1 MKTRHDILGDLR
13 RTMDDFVGQPFTEEM
28 RQRIRIDATE
38 LMNTAYDEGQ
48 AAMAPHICSNRGTS
62 LCPMT
67 EDCIASEEYDE
78 AVCRE
83 CHLNGGFS
91 I

>member
-1 MKTRHDILGDLR
+1 MKTRQDLLGELR
-13 RTMDDFVGQPFTEEM
+13 RTMGDFVGQTFTEEM

-62 LCPMT
+62 DCPMS
-67 EDCIASEEYDE
+67 EGDLGAEEYDE
-78 AVCRE
+78 TVCRKCNLE
-83 CHLNGGFS
+83 GGFS